1 MAVNDRKANPAI
13 RYGLVFVVMFVIV
26 APFYWIISSSLKESS
41 AIVSLAPTLVP
52 ESLTLAHY
60 DNLLSSSDYP
70 IYLANS
76 AFVSAA
82 TMAITVLLSTSA
94 AYGLYRLPFPGRK
107 TLYRL
112 ILLAYIFPGSLLL
125 IPLYVMLSNFKLLDT
140 HLALI
145 VVNVTFAAPFSV
157 WLLKAFFASIP
168 FELEEAAALDG
179 ANWLQ
184 TLLRIVLP
192 LASPGVASV
201 AIFAFIT
208 SWTEYMFAS
217 VLIVSDARRTLPV
230 GLAGIIG
237 QYVIDWGLLLAGA
250 GATTLPIILL
260 FVLIG
265 RYFVR
270 GLLEGG
276 VKA

>member
-1 MAVNDRKANPAI
+1 MTEHKRSAAI
-13 RYGLVFVVMFVIV
+13 RYTLVTLTMCLII
-26 APFYWIISSSLKESS
+26 APFYWIYSSSVKESTE
-41 AIVSLAPTLVP
+41 IVSLAPTIFP
-52 ESLTLAHY
+52 ETLTLEHY
-60 DNLLSSSDYP
+60 ANLLSSSDYP
-70 IYLANS
+70 IYLTNS
-76 AFVSAA
+76 VVVSAA
-82 TMAITVLLSTSA
+82 TMAITVVLATSA
-94 AYGLYRLPFPGRK
+94 AYGLYRLPFPGSK
-107 TLYRL
+107 TLYRM

-125 IPLYVMLSNFKLLDT
+125 IPLYVMLSSLNLLDT
-140 HLALI
+140 QLALI
-145 VVNVTFAAPFSV
+145 IINVTFAAPFSV
-157 WLLKAFFASIP
+157 WLLRAFFASIP
-168 FELEEAAALDG
+168 FELEEAASLDG
-179 ANWLQ
+179 ASWLQ
-184 TLLRIVLP
+184 TLLRVVLP

-217 VLIVSDARRTLPV
+217 ILIISDANRTLPV

-265 RYFVR
+265 RYFVQ

>member
-1 MAVNDRKANPAI
+1 MTEHKRSAAI
-13 RYGLVFVVMFVIV
+13 RYTLVGLTMFLII
-26 APFYWIISSSLKESS
+26 APFYWIYSSSVKESTE
-41 AIVSLAPTLVP
+41 IVSLSPTIFP
-52 ESLTLAHY
+52 ETLTLTHY
-60 DNLLSSSDYP
+60 ANLLSSSDYP
-70 IYLANS
+70 IYLTNS
-76 AFVSAA
+76 VVVSAA
-82 TMAITVLLSTSA
+82 TMAITVVLATSA
-94 AYGLYRLPFPGRK
+94 AYGLYRLPFPGSK
-107 TLYRL
+107 TLYRM

-125 IPLYVMLSNFKLLDT
+125 IPLYVMLSSLNLLDT
-140 HLALI
+140 QLALI
-145 VVNVTFAAPFSV
+145 IINVTFAAPFSV
-157 WLLKAFFASIP
+157 WLLRAFFASIP
-168 FELEEAAALDG
+168 FELEEAASLDG
-179 ANWLQ
+179 ASWLQ
-184 TLLRIVLP
+184 TLLRVVLP

-217 VLIVSDARRTLPV
+217 ILIISDANRTLPV

-265 RYFVR
+265 RYFVQ

>member
-1 MAVNDRKANPAI
+1 MTAHKRHAAI
-13 RYGLVFVVMFVIV
+13 RYTLVGLTMFLII
-26 APFYWIISSSLKESS
+26 APFYWIYSSSVKESTE
-41 AIVSLAPTLVP
+41 IVSLSPTIFP
-52 ESLTLAHY
+52 ETLTLTHY
-60 DNLLSSSDYP
+60 ANLLSSSDYP
-70 IYLANS
+70 IYLTNS
-76 AFVSAA
+76 VVVSVS
-82 TMAITVLLSTSA
+82 TMAITVVLATSA
-94 AYGLYRLPFPGRK
+94 AYGLYRLPFPGSK
-107 TLYRL
+107 TLYRM

-125 IPLYVMLSNFKLLDT
+125 IPLYVMLSSLNLLDT
-140 HLALI
+140 QLALI
-145 VVNVTFAAPFSV
+145 IINVTFAAPFSV

-168 FELEEAAALDG
+168 FELEEAASLDG
-179 ANWLQ
+179 ASWLQ
-184 TLLRIVLP
+184 TLLRVVLP

-217 VLIVSDARRTLPV
+217 ILIISDANRTLPV

-265 RYFVR
+265 RYFVQ

>member
-1 MAVNDRKANPAI
+1 MTEHKRSAAI
-13 RYGLVFVVMFVIV
+13 RYTLVALTMCLII
-26 APFYWIISSSLKESS
+26 APFYWIYSSSVKESTE
-41 AIVSLAPTLVP
+41 IVSLAPTLFP
-52 ESLTLAHY
+52 ETLTLEHY
-60 DNLLSSSDYP
+60 ANLLSSSDYP
-70 IYLANS
+70 IYLTNS
-76 AFVSAA
+76 VVVSAA
-82 TMAITVLLSTSA
+82 TMAITVVLATSA
-94 AYGLYRLPFPGRK
+94 AYGLYRLPFPGSK
-107 TLYRL
+107 TLYRM

-125 IPLYVMLSNFKLLDT
+125 IPLYVMLSSLNLLDT
-140 HLALI
+140 QLALI
-145 VVNVTFAAPFSV
+145 IINVTFAAPFSV

-168 FELEEAAALDG
+168 FELEEAASLDG
-179 ANWLQ
+179 ASWLQ
-184 TLLRIVLP
+184 TLLRVVLP

-217 VLIVSDARRTLPV
+217 ILIISDAKRTLPV

-265 RYFVR
+265 RYFVQ

>member
-1 MAVNDRKANPAI
+1 MTEHKRSAAI
-13 RYGLVFVVMFVIV
+13 RYTLVGLTMCLII
-26 APFYWIISSSLKESS
+26 APFYWIYSSSVKESTE
-41 AIVSLAPTLVP
+41 IVSLSPTIFP
-52 ESLTLAHY
+52 ETLTLTHY
-60 DNLLSSSDYP
+60 ANLLSSSDYP
-70 IYLANS
+70 IYLTNS
-76 AFVSAA
+76 VVVSVS
-82 TMAITVLLSTSA
+82 TMAITVVLATSA
-94 AYGLYRLPFPGRK
+94 AYGLYRLPFPGSK
-107 TLYRL
+107 TLYRM

-125 IPLYVMLSNFKLLDT
+125 IPLYVMLSSLNLLDT
-140 HLALI
+140 QLALI
-145 VVNVTFAAPFSV
+145 IINVTFAAPFSV
-157 WLLKAFFASIP
+157 WLLRAFFASIP
-168 FELEEAAALDG
+168 FELEEAASLDG
-179 ANWLQ
+179 ASWLQ
-184 TLLRIVLP
+184 TLLRVVLP

-217 VLIVSDARRTLPV
+217 ILIISDANRTLPV

-265 RYFVR
+265 RYFVQ

>member
-1 MAVNDRKANPAI
+1 MTEHKRSAAI
-13 RYGLVFVVMFVIV
+13 RYTLVTLTMCLII
-26 APFYWIISSSLKESS
+26 APFYWIYSSSVKESTE
-41 AIVSLAPTLVP
+41 IVSLAPTLFP
-52 ESLTLAHY
+52 ETLTLEHY
-60 DNLLSSSDYP
+60 ANLLSSSDYP
-70 IYLANS
+70 IYLTNS
-76 AFVSAA
+76 VVVSAA
-82 TMAITVLLSTSA
+82 TMAITVVLATSA
-94 AYGLYRLPFPGRK
+94 AYGLYRLPFPGSK
-107 TLYRL
+107 TLYRM

-125 IPLYVMLSNFKLLDT
+125 IPLYVMLSSLNLLDT
-140 HLALI
+140 QLALI
-145 VVNVTFAAPFSV
+145 IINVTFAAPFSV
-157 WLLKAFFASIP
+157 WLLRAFFASIP
-168 FELEEAAALDG
+168 FELEEAASLDG
-179 ANWLQ
+179 ASWLQ
-184 TLLRIVLP
+184 TLLRVVLP

-217 VLIVSDARRTLPV
+217 ILIISDANRTLPV

-265 RYFVR
+265 RYFVQ

>member
-1 MAVNDRKANPAI
+1 MNEGKRGRAI
-13 RYGLVFVVMFVIV
+13 RYLLVILVMFLII
-26 APFYWIISSSLKESS
+26 APFYWIYSSSLKVSTE
-41 AIVSLAPTLVP
+41 IVAQWPTLFP
-52 ESLTLAHY
+52 ESVTFGHY
-60 DNLLSSSDYP
+60 ANLLSSSDYP
-70 IYLANS
+70 IYLTNS
-76 AFVSAA
+76 AVVSFA
-82 TMAITVLLSTSA
+82 TMVITVVLSTSA

-107 TLYRL
+107 TIYRL

-125 IPLYVMLSNFKLLDT
+125 IPLYVMLSSLNLLDT
-140 HLALI
+140 QLALVI
-145 VVNVTFAAPFSV
+145 INVTFAAPFSV

-168 FELEEAAALDG
+168 FELEEAASLDG
-179 ANWLQ
+179 ASWLQ
-184 TLLRIVLP
+184 TLLRVVLP

-201 AIFAFIT
+201 AIFAFVT

-217 VLIVSDARRTLPV
+217 VLIISDANRTLPV

-265 RYFVR
+265 RFFVN

>member
-1 MAVNDRKANPAI
+1 MNERGHSAGI
-13 RYGLVFVVMFVIV
+13 RYALVFLVMFFII
-26 APFYWIISSSLKESS
+26 APFYWIYSSSIKESS
-41 AIVSLAPTLVP
+41 EIVSQAPTLVP
-52 ESLTLAHY
+52 RAITFQHY
-60 DNLLSSSDYP
+60 DNLLSSSDYSL
-70 IYLANS
+70 YLANS
-76 AFVSAA
+76 ALVSLA
-82 TMAITVLLSTSA
+82 TMAITVVLSTSA

-125 IPLYVMLSNFKLLDT
+125 IPLYVMLSGLKLLDT
-140 HLALI
+140 QLALVI
-145 VVNVTFAAPFSV
+145 INVTFAAPFSV

-168 FELEEAAALDG
+168 FELEEAASLDG
-179 ANWLQ
+179 ASWLQ
-184 TLLRIVLP
+184 TLLRVVLP

-217 VLIVSDARRTLPV
+217 VLIISDARRTLPV
-230 GLAGIIG
+230 GLAGVIG

-265 RYFVR
+265 RFFVK

>member
-1 MAVNDRKANPAI
+1 MTERKQSRVI
-13 RYGLVFVVMFVIV
+13 RFLLVFLVMFLII
-26 APFYWIISSSLKESS
+26 APFYWIYSSSVKESS
-41 AIVSLAPTLVP
+41 EIVAQTPTLFP
-52 ESLTLAHY
+52 NSITTRHY
-60 DNLLSSSDYP
+60 ANLLSSSDYP
-70 IYLANS
+70 IYLTNS
-76 AFVSAA
+76 AVVSLG
-82 TMAITVLLSTSA
+82 TMVITVVLSTSA
-94 AYGLYRLPFPGRK
+94 AYGLYRMPFPGRK

-125 IPLYVMLSNFKLLDT
+125 IPLYVMLSSLNLLDT
-140 HLALI
+140 QLALI
-145 VVNVTFAAPFSV
+145 IINVTFAAPFSV

-168 FELEEAAALDG
+168 FEMEEAASLDG
-179 ANWLQ
+179 ASWLQ
-184 TLLRIVLP
+184 TLLLVVLP
-192 LASPGVASV
+192 LAAPGVASV
-201 AIFAFIT
+201 AIFAFVT

-217 VLIVSDARRTLPV
+217 VLIISDANRTLPV

-265 RYFVR
+265 RFFVN

>member
-1 MAVNDRKANPAI
+1 MTEHKRSAAI
-13 RYGLVFVVMFVIV
+13 RYTLVTLTMCLII
-26 APFYWIISSSLKESS
+26 APFYWIYSSSVKESTE
-41 AIVSLAPTLVP
+41 IVSLAPTLFP
-52 ESLTLAHY
+52 QTFTLTHY
-60 DNLLSSSDYP
+60 ANLLSSSDYP
-70 IYLANS
+70 IYLTNS
-76 AFVSAA
+76 VVVSAA
-82 TMAITVLLSTSA
+82 TMAITVVLATSA
-94 AYGLYRLPFPGRK
+94 AYGLYRLPFPGSK
-107 TLYRL
+107 TLYRM

-125 IPLYVMLSNFKLLDT
+125 IPLYVMLSSLNLLDT
-140 HLALI
+140 QLALI
-145 VVNVTFAAPFSV
+145 IINVTFAAPFSV

-168 FELEEAAALDG
+168 FELEEAASLDG
-179 ANWLQ
+179 ASWLQ
-184 TLLRIVLP
+184 TLLRVVLP

-217 VLIVSDARRTLPV
+217 ILIISDANRTLPV

-265 RYFVR
+265 RYFVQ

>member
-1 MAVNDRKANPAI
+1 MNEGKRGRAV
-13 RYGLVFVVMFVIV
+13 RYLLVILVMFFII
-26 APFYWIISSSLKESS
+26 APFYWIYSSSLKVSTE
-41 AIVSLAPTLVP
+41 IVAQSPTLFP
-52 ESLTLAHY
+52 ESITFGHY
-60 DNLLSSSDYP
+60 ANLLSSSDYP
-70 IYLANS
+70 IYLTNS
-76 AFVSAA
+76 AIVSFA
-82 TMAITVLLSTSA
+82 TMVITVVLSTSA

-107 TLYRL
+107 TIYRL

-125 IPLYVMLSNFKLLDT
+125 IPLYVMLSRLNLLDT
-140 HLALI
+140 QLALVI
-145 VVNVTFAAPFSV
+145 INVTFAAPFSV

-168 FELEEAAALDG
+168 FELEEAASLDG
-179 ANWLQ
+179 ASWLQ
-184 TLLRIVLP
+184 TLLLVVLP

-217 VLIVSDARRTLPV
+217 VLIISDANRTLPV

-265 RYFVR
+265 RFFVN

>member
-1 MAVNDRKANPAI
+1 MTEHKRHAAI
-13 RYGLVFVVMFVIV
+13 RYILVSLTMFLII
-26 APFYWIISSSLKESS
+26 APFYWIYSSSVKESTE
-41 AIVSLAPTLVP
+41 IVSLSPTIFP
-52 ESLTLAHY
+52 QTITLEHY
-60 DNLLSSSDYP
+60 ANLLSSSDYP
-70 IYLANS
+70 IYLTNS
-76 AFVSAA
+76 VVVSVA
-82 TMAITVLLSTSA
+82 TMVITVILATSA
-94 AYGLYRLPFPGRK
+94 AYGLYRLPFPGSK
-107 TLYRL
+107 TLYRM

-125 IPLYVMLSNFKLLDT
+125 IPLYVMLSSLNLLDT
-140 HLALI
+140 QLALI
-145 VVNVTFAAPFSV
+145 IINVTFAAPFSV

-168 FELEEAAALDG
+168 FELEEAASLDG
-179 ANWLQ
+179 ATWLQ
-184 TLLRIVLP
+184 TLLRVVLP

-217 VLIVSDARRTLPV
+217 ILIISDAKRTLPV

-265 RYFVR
+265 RFFVQ

>member
-1 MAVNDRKANPAI
+1 MSDNQRSPAI
-13 RYGLVFVVMFVIV
+13 RYLLVFAVMFVVI
-26 APFYWIISSSLKESS
+26 APFYWIYSSSLKESS
-41 AIVSLAPTLVP
+41 AIVSQAPTLFPQSV
-52 ESLTLAHY
+52 TLGHY
-60 DNLLSSSDYP
+60 QNLLSSSDYP
-70 IYLANS
+70 IYLGNS
-76 AFVSAA
+76 IFVSAA
-82 TMAITVLLSTSA
+82 TMLITLLLSTMA

-125 IPLYVMLSNFKLLDT
+125 IPLYVMLSEFKLLDT
-140 HLALI
+140 QLALI

-179 ANWLQ
+179 ASWLQ
-184 TLLRIVLP
+184 TLLRIVMP
-192 LASPGVASV
+192 LASPGLASV

-217 VLIVSDARRTLPV
+217 VLIVSDANRTLPV

>member
-1 MAVNDRKANPAI
+1 MSDSKRNLAI
-13 RYGLVFVVMFVIV
+13 RYCLVFVVMFVII
-26 APFYWIISSSLKESS
+26 APFYWIYSSSLKESS
-41 AIVSLAPTLVP
+41 AIVAQAPSLVP
-52 ESLTLAHY
+52 QSITLDHY
-60 DNLLSSSDYP
+60 ANLLSSSDYP
-70 IYLANS
+70 IYLTNS
-76 AFVSAA
+76 VVVSVA
-82 TMAITVLLSTSA
+82 TMAITVVLSTSA

-125 IPLYVMLSNFKLLDT
+125 IPLYVMLSNFKLLDSQV
-140 HLALI
+140 ALI

-168 FELEEAAALDG
+168 FELEEASALDG

-184 TLLRIVLP
+184 TLLLIVVP

-217 VLIVSDARRTLPV
+217 VLIVSDANRTLPV

-265 RYFVR
+265 RFFVR

>member
-1 MAVNDRKANPAI
+1 MTAHKRHAAI
-13 RYGLVFVVMFVIV
+13 RYTLVGLTMFLII
-26 APFYWIISSSLKESS
+26 APFYWIYSSSVKESTE
-41 AIVSLAPTLVP
+41 IVSLSPTIFP
-52 ESLTLAHY
+52 ETLTLTHY
-60 DNLLSSSDYP
+60 ANLLSSSDYP
-70 IYLANS
+70 IYLTNS
-76 AFVSAA
+76 VVVSVS
-82 TMAITVLLSTSA
+82 TMAITVVLATSA
-94 AYGLYRLPFPGRK
+94 AYGLYRLPFPGSK
-107 TLYRL
+107 TLYRM

-125 IPLYVMLSNFKLLDT
+125 IPLYVMLSSLNLLDT
-140 HLALI
+140 QLALI
-145 VVNVTFAAPFSV
+145 IINVTFAAPFSV
-157 WLLKAFFASIP
+157 WLLRAFFASIP
-168 FELEEAAALDG
+168 FELEEAASLDG
-179 ANWLQ
+179 ASWLQ
-184 TLLRIVLP
+184 TLLRVVLP

-217 VLIVSDARRTLPV
+217 ILIISDANRTLPV

-265 RYFVR
+265 RYFVQ